1 MRKEFR
7 KLGYLEQNI
16 RFLFSCISEGVIPQG
31 LQFNFTLAKFVNDR
45 EIISK
50 IQNIMDD
57 SNSRLLDL
65 IYVRNINDEEEI
77 LRRIDALREEI
88 VNEIGADHG

>member
-1 MRKEFR
+1 MAIQGLKAELKKQFQ
-7 KLGYLEQNI
+7 KLGYQEQNS

-31 LQFNFTLAKFVNDR
+31 LQFNFSLAKFVNDR

-50 IQNIMDD
+50 IQQIMDD

-65 IYVRNINDEEEI
+65 ILSSLEEALEI
-77 LRRIDALREEI
+77 KAKY
-88 VNEIGADHG
+88 